1 MFKKVFLGL
10 ILCLMLVC
18 AVSAIDTTSFTVPD
32 DFEDVGDGVYVLY
45 DTFKQPEQVL
55 SVVSNTEHDA
65 EDYTTNDTENGY
77 TVYAYEN
84 NTFNFVDESLD
95 EKSSFELIEIDGEMF
110 IIVFAKYGIGDE
122 NDFNET
128 FDNLMK
134 FNELNG
140 VDPIEFQ

>member
-10 ILCLMLVC
+10 ILCLILVS

-45 DTFKQPEQVL
+45 DTLKEPQQVL
-55 SVVSNTEHDA
+55 SVVSHTEHDA
-65 EDYTTNDTENGY
+65 DDYLTNDTVNGY
-77 TVYAYEN
+77 TVYPCEN
-84 NTFNFVDESLD
+84 NTYNFVDKSMD
-95 EKSSFELIEIDGEMF
+95 EKGSFELIEVDGEMF
-110 IIVFAKYGIGDE
+110 IIDFAEYGIDDAS
-122 NDFNET
+122 DFNET

-140 VDPIEFQ
+140 VEPIEFQ